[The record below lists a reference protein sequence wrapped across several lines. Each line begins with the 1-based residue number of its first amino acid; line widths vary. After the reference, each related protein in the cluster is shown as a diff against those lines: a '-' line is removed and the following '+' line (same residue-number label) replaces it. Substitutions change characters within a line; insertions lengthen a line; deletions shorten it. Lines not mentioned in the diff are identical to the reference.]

1 MRNVPRLIQ
10 KAVEHR
16 AVLLLHSRDILA
28 CNLGR
33 MIEYVFHSTLW
44 GPPPSK
50 PRKNRYNRTV
60 KEATITLIVQKIH
73 RL

>member
-1 MRNVPRLIQ
+1 MRNVPRLLQ

-28 CNLGR
+28 YNLGR

-44 GPPPSK
+44 VPPPKKKNEKKVTIGRSK
-50 PRKNRYNRTV
+50 RPPRR
-60 KEATITLIVQKIH
+60 
-73 RL
+73 